1 MSRNRPAVA
10 ACLFAI
16 ILIGSSAPAQSTK
29 PAPATKKNVPEL
41 LAREADHLRR
51 VRQGL
56 DNHPKLGINA
66 YMRLDVAIADRFLT
80 RIISNVAS
88 SDKGEDWRLL
98 QLDQI
103 KFVLDH
109 ADQTI
114 ADVDAGKLP
123 AEGLGPN
130 PVPTDGPVKIQGGV
144 FVTDCRLRPGDR
156 PKPRPYYFGG
166 YGHFD
171 QVIKDLPNFSS
182 LGVSLIQDGRHGPA
196 QGLAPDYSL
205 TPVGKRIKTDVAEAA
220 KGHVKVDILT
230 SPHYFP
236 QWALAAT
243 PEMQNGTPYQNI
255 DHPATKK
262 VLESWLT
269 QLGSL
274 LRDEPAL
281 LSYCLSNEPV
291 YGNSGRDKFSV
302 DAWHDFLKRRH
313 GTIET
318 LNAIYET
325 SFKSFADVPASGW
338 PETDVGRRRAFDW
351 SQFNDE
357 HFAAW
362 HKWMG
367 DVLHQCD
374 GRALTHAK
382 IMVFFALD
390 YDKGGWGIDPEQFA
404 DATDIAGCD
413 AYAHYG
419 PAGGVGPLDEST
431 SSDYAYHWQVEEMSY
446 DLLNSF
452 RNQPVFNSENH
463 PMPNAAGAYKFPSRH
478 TRAVMWQGGL
488 HHQGAT
494 TTWVWEEAKD
504 PSLNDSIYF
513 RPANVWAQARA
524 LLDLNRLADE
534 VTAINRAPARV
545 AILYSPA
552 SRFWQKD
559 YAVAVRTCYTALTF
573 LGEKVTFVSE
583 RQLAERRAPEFDVI
597 VLPHATHVT
606 DKAADA
612 LRSFGTRAELVC
624 VGNDCLAFDEY
635 NRPRR
640 RRVNNPAIAADAFTP
655 VPLESERSVWS
666 RLDQSVRGK
675 HESARLVTPADQQ
688 RVWGVEYRTVAD
700 GNFLL
705 VPVID
710 QLKEAQTVDVVLD
723 HPEEQALD
731 LLSGQIVRLKNLQL
745 RPMEPLLLKIARR

>member
-1 MSRNRPAVA
+1 M
-10 ACLFAI
+10 
-16 ILIGSSAPAQSTK
+16 Q
-29 PAPATKKNVPEL
+29 
-41 LAREADHLRR
+41 R
-51 VRQGL
+51 VRRSLG
-56 DNHPKLGINA
+56 DHPKLADNA

-80 RIISNVAS
+80 RIKNNVAS
-88 SDKGEDWRLL
+88 SDKGDDWRVL
-98 QLDQI
+98 QLEQI
-103 KFVLDH
+103 KLVLDH
-109 ADQTI
+109 AEQTI
-114 ADVDAGKLP
+114 ADVDTGKLP

-130 PVPTDGPVKIQGGV
+130 PVPSGGPVKIENGV
-144 FVTDCRLRPGDR
+144 FVTDCILRPGDQ

-171 QVIKDLPNFSS
+171 QVIKDLPNFRS
-182 LGVSLIQDGRHGPA
+182 LGASLIQDGRHGPA
-196 QGLAPDYSL
+196 QGLAADYTL
-205 TPVGKRIKTDVAEAA
+205 TPVGKQIKSDVAEAA
-220 KGHVKVDILT
+220 KHGVKVDILT

-236 QWALAAT
+236 QWAIAAT
-243 PEMQNGTPYQNI
+243 PEMQNGTAYQTI

-269 QLGSL
+269 QIGSL
-274 LRDEPAL
+274 LKDEPAL

-291 YGNSGRDKFSV
+291 YSNSGRDKFSA
-302 DAWHDFLKRRH
+302 DAWHEFLRRRH
-313 GTIET
+313 GTIEK

-325 SFKSFADVPASGW
+325 KFKSFDEVPASGW

-351 SQFNDE
+351 AQFNDE

-367 DVLHQCD
+367 DVLKKSD
-374 GRALTHAK
+374 PRALTHAK

-390 YDKGGWGIDPEQFA
+390 YDKNGWGIDPEQFA

-419 PAGGVGPLDEST
+419 PAGGIGPLDEST

-513 RPANVWAQARA
+513 RPANAWAQGRA

-552 SRFWQKD
+552 SRFWEKD
-559 YAVAVRTCYTALTF
+559 YAVAVLKCYTALTF
-573 LGEKVTFVSE
+573 RGEKVTFLSE
-583 RQLAERRAPEFDVI
+583 RQLAEGLAPRFDVL

-606 DKAADA
+606 DSTA
-612 LRSFGTRAELVC
+612 LKLWNYSAHTRLVC
-624 VGNDCLAFDEY
+624 VGNECLAYDEY
-635 NRPRR
+635 NRQRKQ
-640 RRVNNPAIAADAFTP
+640 RVNYPAIAGGEFAPIPF
-655 VPLESERSVWS
+655 ESERSLAMS
-666 RLDQSVRGK
+666 LEHEFRRAEESV
-675 HESARLVTPADQQ
+675 RLVTPADQQ
-688 RVWGVEYRTVAD
+688 LAWGIEYRTVPY
-700 GNFLL
+700 GTSLL
-705 VPVID
+705 VPVINH
-710 QLKEAQTVDVVLD
+710 LKDAQKVDVVLGHAED
-723 HPEEQALD
+723 EAVD
-731 LLSGQIVRLKNLQL
+731 LLSGQIVPLKNLEL
-745 RPMEPLLLKIARR
+745 RPMEPLLLKISRR